1 MYCELSSQEKLSS
14 KAHEPLEPLKKVI
27 AVGIML
33 PVKEPAKNLNLILL
47 LLFANDLVS
56 AILEV

>member
-14 KAHEPLEPLKKVI
+14 KAHEPLKKVI